1 MTFLPAFAS
10 LLTQRARCRENSG
23 ACRAK
28 SEQETSEILC
38 MYVPA
43 MVVFPCP

>member
-23 ACRAK
+23 ACMAK
-28 SEQETSEILC
+28 SEKKRVKCCVCT
-38 MYVPA
+38 YP
-43 MVVFPCP
+43 